1 MDGITICAR
10 ADDNVVQRGTVCV
23 AWSNSDVSAFYRF
36 LYMDRSDVAPDD

>member
-10 ADDNVVQRGTVCV
+10 ADDNVVQRGAVCV